1 MKISHPLV
9 LRLRRYRLIALQ
21 LVLVVVANRAA
32 FVLRFDGHEPAWAVA
47 AWLQMLPW
55 LVVVRATT
63 FLPFR
68 LYQGRWRYT
77 SVYELKAIVE
87 AVAVSSLLFAAVA
100 SSPVGPAVY
109 PRSIYVIDAILLMIA
124 LSGARVAR
132 RLYAEFSTRTLGK
145 RLLIIGAGD
154 AGEMLVRD
162 IRAKADNEYRPI
174 GFIDDDRTKVG
185 HRIHDVP
192 VLGTRQD
199 LQRILGTHQPE
210 EVLIAIPSADPAL
223 IRAIVRSLEPH
234 KIPIKTLPQLREIVA
249 GRVGLRQIRTLG
261 FEDLLA
267 RAPVGLDDAP
277 LGRLIAGRR
286 VLVTG
291 AGGSIGGELCR
302 QIAGM
307 APASLVMLDRYEN
320 GLHALHVEL
329 QDRPH
334 ASVFHQVIGD
344 VTDAT
349 RVNAV
354 FTEHQP
360 EIVFHAAAHKH
371 VPLMED
377 NPCEA
382 VKNNVTGSRI
392 VAEAAERHAADR
404 FILISTDKAVNP
416 ISVMGASKRLAELVV
431 QARAVGSATTFATVR
446 FGNVLG
452 SNGSVVPRFLDQI
465 QKGGPVT
472 VTHPEVRRFFM
483 LIPEAVQLVLHAAA
497 QADNGATYVLE
508 MGEQIKLVDMAR
520 HLIRLSGFVPED
532 DIAISFIGLRPG
544 EKLAEQLVG
553 DGETARPSR
562 VEKILRVSSSVRPS
576 AEMLRT
582 IRAIEE
588 RALESGTEA
597 VLTLLGELL
606 PGYNRARP
614 NTIVD
619 TVLVPLLAPVFEQK
633 TSSEEAAVASPRH
646 GAPVCQNCWS
656 GRLHRSR
663 ARTLF
668 ERVMR
673 VIGDQRLFTCDKCNW
688 RGWLM
693 PVDVGVT
700 VSDTALP
707 RPDLSGIDAA
717 VAMTPFFPGRTP
729 PGNRH

>member
-1 MKISHPLV
+1 MKIPYPLL
-9 LRLRRYRLIALQ
+9 LRFRRFRLIAIQ
-21 LVLVVVANRAA
+21 LVFVVVANRAA
-32 FVLRFDGHEPAWAVA
+32 FLLRFDGHEPAWAVN

-55 LVVVRATT
+55 LVAVRAMT
-63 FLPFR
+63 FAPFR

-87 AVAVSSLLFAAVA
+87 SVALSSLVFAAVA

-109 PRSIYVIDAILLMIA
+109 PRSIFIIDAILLTIA
-124 LSGARVAR
+124 LSGVRIAR
-132 RLYAEFSTRTLGK
+132 RLHGELSTRSLGK

-162 IRAKADNEYRPI
+162 IKTKGGHEYQPI
-174 GFIDDDRTKVG
+174 GFIDDDSTKVG

-199 LQRILGTHQPE
+199 LQRILSAKRPD
-210 EVLIAIPSADPAL
+210 EVLIAIPSASPGL
-223 IRAIVRSLEPH
+223 LRAIVRSLEPY
-234 KIPIKTLPQLREIVA
+234 KIPIKTLPQLRDVIA
-249 GRVGLRQIRTLG
+249 GRVELQQIRTLG

-267 RAPVGLDDAP
+267 RAPVGLDQAP
-277 LGRLIAGRR
+277 LDRLIAGRR

-307 APASLVMLDRYEN
+307 APASLVMFDRYEN

-334 ASVFHQVIGD
+334 ASAFHQVIGD
-344 VTDAT
+344 VTDVT

-354 FTEHQP
+354 FKQYQP

-392 VAEAAERHAADR
+392 VADAAERHAADR

-416 ISVMGASKRLAELVV
+416 VSVMGASKRLAELVV
-431 QARAVGSATTFATVR
+431 QARAMGSATTFATVR

-452 SNGSVVPRFLDQI
+452 SNGSVVPLFLDQI
-465 QKGGPVT
+465 RKGGPVT

-508 MGEQIKLVDMAR
+508 MGEQVKLVDMAR
-520 HLIRLSGFVPED
+520 HLIRLSGFVPEH
-532 DIAISFIGLRPG
+532 DIAIEFVGLRPG
-544 EKLAEQLVG
+544 EKLAEELVG
-553 DGETARPSR
+553 SGETVRPSR
-562 VEKILRVSSSVRPS
+562 VEKILRVSNRDWPS
-576 AEMLRT
+576 AEMLMS

-588 RALESGTEA
+588 RASESDVESVIA
-597 VLTLLGELL
+597 LLSRLL
-606 PGYNRARP
+606 IAYREARP
-614 NTIVD
+614 DATLD
-619 TVLVPLLAPVFEQK
+619 PPLDPAFDRKDPSAVE
-633 TSSEEAAVASPRH
+633 TPVASS
-646 GAPVCQNCWS
+646 APPALACHKCRS
-656 GRLHRSR
+656 GHLYRLH
-663 ARTLF
+663 ARTLL
-668 ERVMR
+668 ERAVR
-673 VIGDQRLFTCDKCNW
+673 AVSDKRLFACDECNW
-688 RGWLM
+688 RGWLV
-693 PVDVGVT
+693 PVDVGVAA
-700 VSDTALP
+700 SDISLR
-707 RPDLSGIDAA
+707 RPNLGEIDAA
-717 VAMTPFFPGRTP
+717 LALTPFFPGRTP
-729 PGNRH
+729 PNSLN

>member
-1 MKISHPLV
+1 MKISHPLI
-9 LRLRRYRLIALQ
+9 LRIRQYRLIALQ
-21 LVLVVVANRAA
+21 LALVVVANRAA
-32 FVLRFDGHEPAWAVA
+32 FVLRFDGHEPAWAVD

-55 LVVVRATT
+55 LVVIRGIA
-63 FLPFR
+63 FAPFR

-100 SSPVGPAVY
+100 SSPAGPAVY
-109 PRSIYVIDAILLMIA
+109 PRSVFVVDAILLMIA
-124 LSGARVAR
+124 LGGVRVAR
-132 RLYAEFSTRTLGK
+132 RLYVEFSTRSTGK

-154 AGEMLVRD
+154 AGETLVRD
-162 IRAKADNEYRPI
+162 IRASADNEYQPI
-174 GFIDDDRTKVG
+174 GFIDDDATKAG

-199 LQRILGTHQPE
+199 LPRILSTHQPD
-210 EVLIAIPSADPAL
+210 EVLIAIPSADPGL
-223 IRAIVRSLEPH
+223 LRAIVRSLEPH
-234 KIPIKTLPQLREIVA
+234 RIPIKTLPQLREIV
-249 GRVGLRQIRTLG
+249 GRVELRQIRTLG

-267 RAPVGLDDAP
+267 RAPVGIDRAP
-277 LGRLIAGRR
+277 LDRLIAGRR

-307 APASLVMLDRYEN
+307 SPASLVMLDRYEN

-334 ASVFHQVIGD
+334 AFAFHQVIGD

-354 FTEHQP
+354 FTQYQP

-382 VKNNVTGSRI
+382 IKNNVTGSRI

-431 QARAVGSATTFATVR
+431 RARAVGSATTFATVR

-497 QADNGATYVLE
+497 QANNGATYVLE
-508 MGEQIKLVDMAR
+508 MGEQVKLVDMAR

-532 DIAISFIGLRPG
+532 EIAIKFIGLRPG
-544 EKLAEQLVG
+544 EKLAEELVG
-553 DGETARPSR
+553 DGETTRPSR
-562 VEKILRVSSSVRPS
+562 VEKILRVSSAVLPS
-576 AEMLRT
+576 AELLRG

-588 RALESGTEA
+588 QAWGSDTAA
-597 VLTLLGELL
+597 VMTLVGRLL

-614 NTIVD
+614 D
-619 TVLVPLLAPVFEQK
+619 TSLDAWRDPVFDEPM
-633 TSSEEAAVASPRH
+633 SSAQEEAIAYPARVAAVCH
-646 GAPVCQNCWS
+646 NCRS
-656 GRLHRSR
+656 GRLYRSH
-663 ARTLF
+663 ARTLL
-668 ERVMR
+668 ERVVR
-673 VIGDQRLFTCDKCNW
+673 AVGDKRLFTCDECNW
-688 RGWLM
+688 RGWLV

-700 VSDTALP
+700 VSGSALM
-707 RPDLSGIDAA
+707 RPDLGEIDAA
-717 VAMTPFFPGRTP
+717 VALTPFFPGRTP
-729 PGNRH
+729 PSNLN

>member
-1 MKISHPLV
+1 MNIPHSTI
-9 LRLRRYRLIALQ
+9 LRLRRYRLIAVQ
-21 LVLVVVANRAA
+21 LVLVVAANRAA
-32 FVLRFDGHEPAWAVA
+32 FLLRFDGREPAWAVT

-55 LVVVRATT
+55 LVGLRATS
-63 FLPFR
+63 FAPFR

-87 AVAVSSLLFAAVA
+87 SVALSSLLFAAVA
-100 SSPVGPAVY
+100 SSPLGPPVY
-109 PRSIYVIDAILLMIA
+109 PRSIFVIDAILLVIA
-124 LSGARVAR
+124 LGSVRVAR
-132 RLYAEFSTRTLGK
+132 RLYADFSTRSLGK
-145 RLLIIGAGD
+145 RLLVIGAGD

-162 IRAKADNEYRPI
+162 IRVSRDHHYQVV
-174 GFIDDDRTKVG
+174 GFIDDDPTKVG

-199 LQRILGTHQPE
+199 LQRILTAQRPD
-210 EVLIAIPSADPAL
+210 EVLIAIPSADPSL
-223 IRAIVRSLEPH
+223 LRAIVRSLEPH
-234 KIPIKTLPQLREIVA
+234 NIPIKTLPQLRDLMS
-249 GRVGLRQIRTLG
+249 GRVELRQIRTLG
-261 FEDLLA
+261 FEDLLS
-267 RAPVGLDDAP
+267 RAPVGLDQAP
-277 LGRLIAGRR
+277 LNRLIAGRR

-302 QIAGM
+302 QIAAM

-334 ASVFHQVIGD
+334 AAAFHQVIGD
-344 VTDAT
+344 VTDIT

-354 FTEHQP
+354 FKQYQP

-392 VAEAAERHAADR
+392 VAEAAERHGVGR

-416 ISVMGASKRLAELVV
+416 VSVMGASKRLAELVV
-431 QARAVGSATTFATVR
+431 QARAMGSATTIFATVR

-465 QKGGPVT
+465 RKGGPVT

-508 MGEQIKLVDMAR
+508 MGEQVKLVDMAR
-520 HLIRLSGFVPED
+520 HLIRLSGFVPEN
-532 DIAISFIGLRPG
+532 DIAIEFVGLRPG
-544 EKLAEQLVG
+544 EKLSEELVG
-553 DGETARPSR
+553 DDETARRSR
-562 VEKILRVSSSVRPS
+562 IDKILRVSTRDWPTADVLMS
-576 AEMLRT
+576 

-588 RALESGTEA
+588 RASESDAESVA
-597 VLTLLGELL
+597 ALLGRLL
-606 PGYNRARP
+606 TAYRLARP
-614 NTIVD
+614 DTIPTLPEPVVEWTSQSAAEPAID
-619 TVLVPLLAPVFEQK
+619 SFAPVAMACPK
-633 TSSEEAAVASPRH
+633 CR
-646 GAPVCQNCWS
+646 S
-656 GRLHRSR
+656 GHVYRLH

-668 ERVMR
+668 ERAVR
-673 VIGDQRLFTCDKCNW
+673 AVGERRLFACDECSW
-688 RGWLM
+688 RGWLV
-693 PVDVGVT
+693 PVDIGVAA
-700 VSDTALP
+700 SDTSLMK
-707 RPDLSGIDAA
+707 PDLCEIDAA
-717 VAMTPFFPGRTP
+717 FSLTPFFPQRTP
-729 PGNRH
+729 PGSLN

>member
-1 MKISHPLV
+1 
-9 LRLRRYRLIALQ
+9 
-21 LVLVVVANRAA
+21 
-32 FVLRFDGHEPAWAVA
+32 
-47 AWLQMLPW
+47 
-55 LVVVRATT
+55 
-63 FLPFR
+63 
-68 LYQGRWRYT
+68 
-77 SVYELKAIVE
+77 
-87 AVAVSSLLFAAVA
+87 
-100 SSPVGPAVY
+100 
-109 PRSIYVIDAILLMIA
+109 
-124 LSGARVAR
+124 
-132 RLYAEFSTRTLGK
+132 
-145 RLLIIGAGD
+145 
-154 AGEMLVRD
+154 
-162 IRAKADNEYRPI
+162 
-174 GFIDDDRTKVG
+174 
-185 HRIHDVP
+185 
-192 VLGTRQD
+192 
-199 LQRILGTHQPE
+199 
-210 EVLIAIPSADPAL
+210 
-223 IRAIVRSLEPH
+223 
-234 KIPIKTLPQLREIVA
+234 
-249 GRVGLRQIRTLG
+249 
-261 FEDLLA
+261 
-267 RAPVGLDDAP
+267 
-277 LGRLIAGRR
+277 
-286 VLVTG
+286 
-291 AGGSIGGELCR
+291 LCR

-614 NTIVD
+614 TTIVD

-633 TSSEEAAVASPRH
+633 TASEEAAVASPRH

-673 VIGDQRLFTCDKCNW
+673 VIGDRRLFTCDKCNW

-729 PGNRH
+729 PGHRH

>member
-1 MKISHPLV
+1 MKISPPMI
-9 LRLRRYRLIALQ
+9 LRLRRYRLIAVQ

-32 FVLRFDGHEPAWAVA
+32 FLLRFDGHEPAWAVS

-55 LVVVRATT
+55 LVGLRATS
-63 FLPFR
+63 FAPFR

-77 SVYELKAIVE
+77 SVYELKAIAE
-87 AVAVSSLLFAAVA
+87 SVAVSSLLFAAVA
-100 SSPVGPAVY
+100 SSPYGPPVY
-109 PRSIYVIDAILLMIA
+109 PRSIFVIDAILLMIA
-124 LSGARVAR
+124 LGGVRIAR
-132 RLYAEFSTRTLGK
+132 RLYGEFSTRFVGK

-162 IRAKADNEYRPI
+162 IRTRANHEYQLVGFVDDNP
-174 GFIDDDRTKVG
+174 TKVG
-185 HRIHDVP
+185 HRIHGVP

-199 LQRILGTHQPE
+199 LQRIISTQRPD

-223 IRAIVRSLEPH
+223 LRAIVRALEPH
-234 KIPIKTLPQLREIVA
+234 KIPIKTLPQLRDLIA
-249 GRVGLRQIRTLG
+249 GRAELRQIRTLG

-267 RAPVGLDDAP
+267 RAPVGLARAP
-277 LGRLIAGRR
+277 LDRLIAGRR

-329 QDRPH
+329 QDQPR
-334 ASVFHQVIGD
+334 ASAFHQVIGD
-344 VTDAT
+344 VTDIR
-349 RVNAV
+349 RVDAV
-354 FTEHQP
+354 FKQYQP

-431 QARAVGSATTFATVR
+431 QALAKGSATTFATVR

-452 SNGSVVPRFLDQI
+452 SNGSVVPRFLEQI

-508 MGEQIKLVDMAR
+508 MGEQVKLVDMAR
-520 HLIRLSGFVPED
+520 HLIRLSGFVPEE
-532 DIAISFIGLRPG
+532 DIAIEFVGLRPG
-544 EKLAEQLVG
+544 EKLSEELVG
-553 DGETARPSR
+553 HGETVRPSR
-562 VEKILRVSSSVRPS
+562 VEKILRVGSCDSPS
-576 AEMLRT
+576 AEVLMG
-582 IRAIEE
+582 INAIEE
-588 RALESGTEA
+588 RASESDAESVIA
-597 VLTLLGELL
+597 LLGRMLA
-606 PGYNRARP
+606 GYRQGRP
-614 NTIVD
+614 DAIVD
-619 TVLVPLLAPVFEQK
+619 ALRDPVFNWKAPAAAQNADA
-633 TSSEEAAVASPRH
+633 SSAPAAVTCH
-646 GAPVCQNCWS
+646 TCGS
-656 GRLHRSR
+656 GHLYRLH

-668 ERVMR
+668 ERAVRAMS
-673 VIGDQRLFTCDKCNW
+673 DKRLFACDECNW
-688 RGWLM
+688 RGWLV
-693 PVDVGVT
+693 PVDIAVAASET
-700 VSDTALP
+700 PLA
-707 RPDLSGIDAA
+707 RPNFGEIDAA
-717 VAMTPFFPGRTP
+717 LALTPFFPGRTP
-729 PGNRH
+729 PQSLN